1 MATYRPADFSGLI
14 GDYQRAYATSLAA
27 NEARRTWEMQDA
39 DRAVKGLNTFETI
52 WSDEMD
58 KFKAKNGIEG
68 DLTTEQAERFESEFS
83 SANPALLENVSSI
96 WEEVAG
102 PTWAE
107 NGETD
112 SNSPIKVVKS
122 AIDRAKYILTGKNA
136 KGETVPKTQ
145 NGTSDPNDP
154 ILQLSPL
161 ELARNSRYVIATKY
175 GLDPFSDMQMASRS
189 VGARIDSNGSA
200 AANTA
205 VASGE
210 TAGQN
215 NAQAGLRLGGL
226 QNNGASAVGSNAP
239 SSGGGAIHYP
249 SVGASPNTPMPG
261 TPNPAYSPGVP
272 MAENIANGALGAANM
287 PSGTQGQMTE
297 DGQVLVDDGTNTGN
311 SVPVIN
317 TSVQPLVDPQSLG
330 YSNMQTG
337 PVGPFQPDQV
347 ADPLNPAQ
355 FVEGSY
361 DNPAVLAR
369 MQNRS
374 RNGDDGQGNLNTTP
388 VAYDANGNE
397 IPSANS
403 AYDANGNSISQGRQ
417 MADDRFKAQNPERT
431 RNATP
436 EETQQKWT
444 DKETSAVADIARD
457 KKIARQASEQGKN
470 ERFWVH
476 EARAEQKEKELPY
489 LRNAAQRNISDAQ
502 YEAEKR
508 YREKV
513 TSDSAAAG
521 NVTEEAKA
529 KIDDAQSNPDL
540 TQDQKDAATTA
551 ATLGT
556 NPSETDLI
564 KEGGHSVATG
574 EKTPEEVGGAIAQE
588 VGYSGVNKALTAL
601 IETVAANNQA
611 LSQSLEGAPTNLNN
625 VDDFVKPGVVDPY
638 TGSAAHPG
646 TQAERMVVMAMA
658 TKKGFMPAG
667 AEGLAMQR
675 YFIQT
680 GRLPAE
686 LTAHWEAK
694 KASAD
699 AVESLVNAQT
709 AIAKEQRE
717 GMVSV
722 RDQLEKT
729 GKSLLDNEQQE
740 VEIAGKRL
748 DNEGKRLDNEKSEQD
763 AKNAKITAAKA
774 AEEAKKQNVTKAT
787 KQLRSSI
794 EETVRRISEE
804 FYTRGG
810 AFNQSRPA
818 GFENRQIAPEEL
830 DIRRQRLINDVT
842 SFFENNTP
850 ELIQGT
856 LNQLEIIDPPAF
868 KAFMDDLSANGMAVA
883 DINDE
888 MFKDLLTKTG
898 MNLDALAIT
907 VGTFEQ
913 AEDQAMDSFSGS
925 IISKVAQAFGY
936 KKGRLQMQ
944 DYLAAVY
951 AKSKGLTPDALDR
964 QGYSAMKNPLSKLI
978 PLGLGPKSQE
988 DEVYAALHRAAGMAN
1003 MPTDQ
1008 LDSFILGMGKIYF
1021 NKMAIRMEK
1030 EKKQAIQNDQ
1040 ATQ

>member
-14 GDYQRAYATSLAA
+14 GDYQRAYATSLAG
-27 NEARRTWEMQDA
+27 NEARRKWEYEDA
-39 DRAVKGLNTFETI
+39 QRAVNGLNTFETI

-58 KFKAKNGIEG
+58 KFKAENGIEG
-68 DLTTEQAERFESEFS
+68 DLTTEQAERFEGEFA
-83 SANPALLENVSSI
+83 SANPALLDNVSST

-102 PTWAE
+102 PAWAA

-175 GLDPFSDMQMASRS
+175 GIDPFSDMQMASRS

-200 AANTA
+200 ATNTA

-210 TAGQN
+210 TAAQN
-215 NAQAGLRLGGL
+215 NAQAGLQLGGL
-226 QNNGASAVGSNAP
+226 QNNGAPAVASNAS
-239 SSGGGAIHYP
+239 SSGGGAIP
-249 SVGASPNTPMPG
+249 TSSVGAPPNTV
-261 TPNPAYSPGVP
+261 YSPDIP
-272 MAENIANGALGAANM
+272 MAENIANGALGASNM
-287 PSGTQGQMTE
+287 PSGTQGMMSPE
-297 DGQVLVDDGTNTGN
+297 GEVLVDDGSNTGN

-317 TSVQPLVDPQSLG
+317 TSTQTLPLVDPQSLG
-330 YSNMQTG
+330 YSNVQTG

-347 ADPLNPAQ
+347 VDPSMQPNEAQVLGDRTNVSDPLT
-355 FVEGSY
+355 
-361 DNPAVLAR
+361 R
-369 MQNRS
+369 MQDYRQNGPDGVGNRYA
-374 RNGDDGQGNLNTTP
+374 QP
-388 VAYDANGNE
+388 VAYDANGNK
-397 IPSANS
+397 IASPSENS
-403 AYDANGNSISQGRQ
+403 RK
-417 MADDRFKAQNPERT
+417 MFDDRFEAQNPEIT

-444 DKETSAVADIARD
+444 NKEASAVADIARD
-457 KKIARQASEQGKN
+457 KKIARQANEQGKN

-489 LRNAAQRNISDAQ
+489 LRDAAQRNISDAQ

-556 NPSETDLI
+556 NPAETDLI
-564 KEGGHSVATG
+564 KEAGHSVATG
-574 EKTPEEVGGAIAQE
+574 EKTAQEVGGAIAQE
-588 VGYSGVNKALTAL
+588 VGYSGVSKALTAL
-601 IETVAANNQA
+601 IETVTANNQA
-611 LSQSLEGAPTNLNN
+611 LSQSLEGAPTDLNN

-658 TKKGFMPAG
+658 TQKGFMPAG

-717 GMVSV
+717 SIDSV
-722 RDQLEKT
+722 TNQLRT
-729 GKSLLDNEQQE
+729 VGKDALDIEGQQ
-740 VEIAGKRL
+740 L
-748 DNEGKRLDNEKSEQD
+748 DNEGKRLKNEKAEQD
-763 AKNAKITAAKA
+763 AINEAEDRRKDEIKAAKV
-774 AEEAKKQNVTKAT
+774 AEEAAKQDVIEAT
-787 KQLRSSI
+787 KQIRASI
-794 EETVRRISEE
+794 KETVGRVSEE
-804 FYTRGG
+804 FYTRNGL
-810 AFNQSRPA
+810 FDQSRPA
-818 GFENRQIAPEEL
+818 GYEDNQIDPEEL
-830 DIRRQRLINDVT
+830 ERRRQRLTNDVT
-842 SFFENNTP
+842 SFFENNTT

-856 LNQLEIIDPPAF
+856 LNQLEIIDPPAY
-868 KAFMDDLSANGMAVA
+868 KAFMDDLSANGMSVA

-936 KKGRLQMQ
+936 EKGRLQMQ

-951 AKSKGLTPDALDR
+951 AQSKGLSPEALDR
-964 QGYSAMKNPLSKLI
+964 QGYSAMKNILAKI
-978 PLGLGPKSQE
+978 PVVGPNSQE
-988 DEVYAALHRAAGMAN
+988 DEVYAALYRAAGMAN

-1008 LDSFILGMGKIYF
+1008 LDSFVLGMGKIYF
-1021 NKMAIRMEK
+1021 DKIARRMEK
-1030 EKKQAIQNDQ
+1030 EKNNTIRQDQ
-1040 ATQ
+1040 AS